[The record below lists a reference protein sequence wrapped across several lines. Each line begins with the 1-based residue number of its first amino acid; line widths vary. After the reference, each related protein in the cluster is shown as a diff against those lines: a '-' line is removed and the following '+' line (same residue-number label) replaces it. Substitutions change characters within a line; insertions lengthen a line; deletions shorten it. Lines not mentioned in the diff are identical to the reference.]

1 MKKNKIILFVSILT
15 CISTFS
21 IGCNRANIE
30 NENSVSQEKLDK
42 LPDYQKDDE
51 INKELVKL
59 REERKENYKSDSTGH
74 YSGTNKMNGDL
85 IDIPVS
91 DDEIEEISN
100 VSEDYV
106 RNTLKISED
115 SGLEGPTACIDN
127 RMLKIYEDEDKGV
140 ASGYDNENIYINEYE
155 YEKGKYKYLI
165 IARED
170 KNDSWKV
177 IHNGLSYKN
186 E

>member
-1 MKKNKIILFVSILT
+1 MKKNKIIISGTILT
-15 CISTFS
+15 CILIFST
-21 IGCNRANIE
+21 GCNRNNIE
-30 NENSVSQEKLDK
+30 NENSVSQDKLDK
-42 LPDYQKDDE
+42 LPDYQKDEE

-59 REERKENYKSDSTGH
+59 REERKKNYRNDSTGQ
-74 YSGTNKMNGDL
+74 YSGTNKMSGDL
-85 IDIPVS
+85 VDIPVS
-91 DDEIEEISN
+91 DDEIEKISS

-115 SGLEGPTACIDN
+115 SELEGPTACIDN

-140 ASGYDNENIYINEYE
+140 ANEYDNENIYINEYE

-165 IARED
+165 IARKD
-170 KNDSWKV
+170 KNSPWEV
-177 IHNGLSYKN
+177 IHDGLNYKN